1 LNTYKKIIADLDLET
16 NIFKGRLVYKKKL
29 VTIPNLLI
37 FKQHNSLATIRIIN
51 IKTYDG
57 VDKYCVYSLE
67 KTLVALFTQKN
78 IIERLLKKWK
88 MTHIKVECEL
98 HLIDRKIYQLFG
110 AIQSFVLTEEMLEK
124 KDIKYSLT
132 VELAKKESIRILED
146 I

>member
-1 LNTYKKIIADLDLET
+1 
-16 NIFKGRLVYKKKL
+16 
-29 VTIPNLLI
+29 
-37 FKQHNSLATIRIIN
+37 
-51 IKTYDG
+51 
-57 VDKYCVYSLE
+57 
-67 KTLVALFTQKN
+67 
-78 IIERLLKKWK
+78 LKKWK